1 MPLYLI
7 SRPRSPEGEA
17 FRNHAGVHAALISAA
32 SSAAAITA
40 ANVLAAARGVNAA
53 FSTGWTVTDI
63 ATTPGGDHVDTL
75 FDGDAITIRGVDR
88 GGNPA

>member
-17 FRNHAGVHAALISAA
+17 SRNHAGVHAALISEASPVAA
-32 SSAAAITA
+32 ISAANA
-40 ANVLAAARGVNAA
+40 LAAARGVSAA
-53 FSTGWTVTDI
+53 FSTGWTVTEV
-63 ATTPGGDHVDTL
+63 AATPGGGHVNTL

>member
-17 FRNHAGVHAALISAA
+17 FRNHAGVHSALISAA
-32 SSAAAITA
+32 SPPAAITA
-40 ANVLAAARGVNAA
+40 ANALAAARGVNVA

-63 ATTPGGDHVDTL
+63 ATTPGGLHRDTL

>member
-17 FRNHAGVHAALISAA
+17 FRNHAGVHAALINAA
-32 SSAAAITA
+32 SPAAAITA
-40 ANVLAAARGVNAA
+40 ANALAAARGVNVA

-63 ATTPGGDHVDTL
+63 ATTPGGLHRDTL

>member
-32 SSAAAITA
+32 SPAAAITA
-40 ANVLAAARGVNAA
+40 ANALAAAVGVNVA

-63 ATTPGGDHVDTL
+63 ATTPGGLHRDTL